1 MTIIDDYLSLTLQYK
16 KEYGTKTL
24 LLMQVGS
31 FFECYALL
39 KTANLQIFNESDD
52 SPESI
57 YYGSDIQNFSDINDL
72 VISKKNVSHR
82 STPVVMAGF
91 GLPQLEKYI
100 RRLQENDYTIVVYT
114 QDTNTKNTTRS
125 LSCIYSPGTYFS
137 NDNTELTNV
146 STCIWVHYSA
156 SNKLVSEKITI
167 GMSSIDIYTGD
178 SNTMEY
184 TIDFIKG
191 HSIFD
196 ELENYLSINNP
207 SECIIISNN
216 NYEYINELIT
226 CKTHYFNYESD
237 WVKNISKQKYQHEII
252 NAFFSNSENLF
263 TEWNI
268 SSQSYCFLIQFIYK
282 HNPSLIKKL
291 KHPSFGTCNTKLT
304 LANHSLKQLNII
316 SDSRYTGKYSSIL
329 SLLNNCITCMG
340 KRAFKYSILSP
351 SVDYNYLNKEY
362 DITEHCILNK
372 LWEPIRNHLST
383 VKDLSK
389 IYRKMVLGKLSPKDF
404 YTIHSTLETVNK
416 LYLYISA
423 DMTLFDYIEHQNI
436 VYNINEIN
444 EFLNTNLHLNN
455 CKNFDDLSFEKF
467 SMGNISELL
476 LFQEQYS
483 LELNNNLSNFNDY
496 YKKLEDIRGF
506 LDLTIK
512 HHESSIKPK
521 TSKASEKI
529 ENSEFIKVH
538 ECPKTEPVLIG
549 TTRRVNILKKII
561 STIICTIFDIK
572 SIEIKSHNGGNS
584 MVTSNEINQISKNI
598 MKHKD
603 KYINCIQSEFKTFA
617 DSFIN
622 LYENSINNII
632 NYIIKCDLLQNK
644 CYIAV
649 NNNYTKPIIEKSK
662 KSYVEFTQLRHPLI
676 EKINQN
682 EIYVAND
689 LSFTETEI
697 GIGTEIGNGIVNDQG
712 SVYLVKDESCEDENF
727 DDCSSEIIVNNDSER
742 FSEVSSGRSSEII
755 ELVTEQNF
763 NRYLLYGT
771 NAVGKTSF
779 IKSIGI
785 SIIMAQ
791 AGLYVPADTFKFSIY
806 KSIYTR
812 ILGNDNLF
820 KGLSTFAV
828 EMTEL
833 RNILK
838 NADSNS
844 IILGDELCS
853 GTESTSALSIFTAG
867 IKYLSAKK
875 CSFIFA
881 THFHEIIK
889 YSEIKEI
896 PGLKCLHLSVI
907 FDKTSGKL
915 IYDRI
920 LKNGPGENMY
930 GLEVCKS
937 LNLPNDFLEL
947 AHSIRIKYSI
957 GNDKPIVDSN
967 SSKYN
972 ADKLRG
978 LCEICKDNFGSEV
991 HHLIYQKTAKK
1002 NIINHKA
1009 NLINICSPCHDQ
1021 VHSDNLILKIYKTT
1035 NGYEIM

>member
-455 CKNFDDLSFEKF
+455 CKNFDDLSFDKF

-689 LSFTETEI
+689 LSFTET
-697 GIGTEIGNGIVNDQG
+697 GIGTGIGNDQG
-712 SVYLVKDESCEDENF
+712 SVYLVKDESCEDEIF
-727 DDCSSEIIVNNDSER
+727 DDCSSEIIVNNDSERFSER

-755 ELVTEQNF
+755 ELVTEKNF

-991 HHLIYQKTAKK
+991 HHLIYQKNAKK
-1002 NIINHKA
+1002 NIMNHKA

-1021 VHSDNLILKIYKTT
+1021 VHSDNLVLKIYKTT